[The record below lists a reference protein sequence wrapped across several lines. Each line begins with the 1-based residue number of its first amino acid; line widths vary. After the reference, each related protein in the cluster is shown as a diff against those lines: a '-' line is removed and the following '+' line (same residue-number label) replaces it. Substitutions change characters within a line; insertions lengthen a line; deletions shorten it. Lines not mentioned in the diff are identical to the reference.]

1 MEEKGFVEIRRRVPV
16 KGAFDV
22 LVVGGGFP
30 GVCAALAAARAGV
43 KAAIV
48 ERDGNVGGQAAAVY
62 TLGLDGFLDRN
73 GHHYAKGI
81 PWEILTRTMKE
92 KQSDPFWELVDYTKI
107 SRLGLFQGLDDFK
120 GDSELLSKQSYVNPS
135 AFRYVMLKLLR

>member
-1 MEEKGFVEIRRRVPV
+1 MEKNGSIETRRQIPV
-16 KGAFDV
+16 KGEFDV

-30 GVCAALAAARAGV
+30 GVCAALAATRAGV

-73 GHHYAKGI
+73 GHHYAGGI
-81 PWEILTRTMKE
+81 PWEILT
-92 KQSDPFWELVDYTKI
+92 
-107 SRLGLFQGLDDFK
+107 QGIPILQ
-120 GDSELLSKQSYVNPS
+120 LLPTG
-135 AFRYVMLKLLR
+135 